1 MNGCGYYLGNFW
13 KHFGN
18 FFPTSGHTADS
29 TRTNTHPHT
38 FSLEPSF
45 TFITFVVVQTNK
57 RIFFE
62 SWCLSLVSL
71 HSLSQSPFVSLLFSV
86 NITFS
91 YPPLEQIS
99 RAPFSILDS
108 PSRIDGKFLKEKQL
122 SNPFF
127 KKVLVKNLYLSAL
140 ALISRL
146 TGGILR

>member
-1 MNGCGYYLGNFW
+1 MP
-13 KHFGN
+13 
-18 FFPTSGHTADS
+18 FP
-29 TRTNTHPHT
+29 RKLT
-38 FSLEPSF
+38 FSLS
-45 TFITFVVVQTNK
+45 I
-57 RIFFE
+57 
-62 SWCLSLVSL
+62 SLCLSLVL
-71 HSLSQSPFVSLLFSV
+71 RQYHFL
-86 NITFS
+86 
-91 YPPLEQIS
+91 PPLEQIS